1 LNLLPGGVNS
11 PVRAFKSVEGDPIV
25 INRGSGAYLYDV
37 DENKYIDYVLSWG
50 PLVLGHSHP
59 DVVNSLHE
67 VVTKGTSYGAPT
79 EIENKLAKLIIDKI
93 ESIEMIRFVNSGTE
107 ACMSAL
113 RLARAYTKKTKII
126 KFAGNYHGHADMFLI
141 EAGSGVA
148 TLNLPNSPG
157 VPQNT
162 ISDSLIAEYNDID
175 SVIKL
180 FGNNP
185 DEIAGVI
192 IEPIAANMGFVLP
205 EENFQSSWRNYVIL
219 IIHFLYLTR

>member
-1 LNLLPGGVNS
+1 M
-11 PVRAFKSVEGDPIV
+11 
-25 INRGSGAYLYDV
+25 
-37 DENKYIDYVLSWG
+37 
-50 PLVLGHSHP
+50 
-59 DVVNSLHE
+59 VNSLHE

-148 TLNLPNSPG
+148 TLNLPNSPWC
-157 VPQNT
+157 PT
-162 ISDSLIAEYNDID
+162 KYNFRFINCR
-175 SVIKL
+175 I
-180 FGNNP
+180 
-185 DEIAGVI
+185 
-192 IEPIAANMGFVLP
+192 
-205 EENFQSSWRNYVIL
+205 
-219 IIHFLYLTR
+219 